1 MDRALSRLSRSS
13 SSCVRVLSSC
23 AVSNQRMIS
32 LTIAS
37 CSLVSQI
44 FVFFQCLMPLIVR
57 ANLMCRRLMGCSEF
71 TGLFQAVWTASKK
84 SLHSD
89 PEIFKFEAIVRF
101 PA

>member
-1 MDRALSRLSRSS
+1 MDRALSRLSRLS

-44 FVFFQCLMPLIVR
+44 FVFFPMLDALDSARQFDVQ
-57 ANLMCRRLMGCSEF
+57 AF
-71 TGLFQAVWTASKK
+71 DGL
-84 SLHSD
+84 
-89 PEIFKFEAIVRF
+89 
-101 PA
+101 